1 MHILTKILVALAC
14 VLSVF
19 LSALTIA
26 YSANADRVV
35 SENAQLSARLAAAE
49 AAAAAEKTTA
59 GDLQVRMTAQLEA
72 ARQDLTGAESRVRQL
87 MTDNARLLTEK
98 NQAEAG
104 RESLD
109 AKIKEMGE
117 TIKLY
122 YALIQNYSTEVGQ
135 LRDQELKDRERRIA
149 LDDRISDL
157 ESQRDVLEQSVR
169 ELQEQLAEA
178 RTTIEGGARAG
189 LASGT
194 PAAGAGAR
202 TAEPFVS
209 SGPVVRGRVQ
219 QTQIDPGSSRT
230 LVEMNLGSAD
240 GLRENMILR
249 VVRGGQFVGNIVV
262 VRVDA
267 RTAVARVDLL
277 AEGVGSVNAGDEVV
291 SRL

>member
-35 SENAQLSARLAAAE
+35 SDNAQLSARLAAAE
-49 AAAAAEKTTA
+49 AAAAAEKTTS
-59 GDLQVRMTAQLEA
+59 GDLQVRMTAQVEQ
-72 ARQDLTGAESRVRQL
+72 ARQDLASAESRVRQL
-87 MTDNARLLTEK
+87 MTDNAKLLTEK

-122 YALIQNYSTEVGQ
+122 YALIQNYSTEVGT

-178 RTTIEGGARAG
+178 RTAIEGGARVG
-189 LASGT
+189 IM
-194 PAAGAGAR
+194 PAAASSGQGR
-202 TAEPFVS
+202 VAEPFVP
-209 SGPVVRGRVQ
+209 SGPLVRGRIQ
-219 QTQIDPGSSRT
+219 QTQMDPGSSRM
-230 LVEMNLGSAD
+230 LVEMNLGSSD
-240 GLRENMILR
+240 GIRENMILR
-249 VVRGGQFVGNIVV
+249 VVRGGTFVGNIVV

-267 RTAVARVDLL
+267 RSSVARVDLL
-277 AEGVGSVNAGDEVV
+277 ADGVGSVNTGDEIV

>member
-1 MHILTKILVALAC
+1 VHILTKILVALAC

-35 SENAQLSARLAAAE
+35 SDNAQLSARLAAAE
-49 AAAAAEKTTA
+49 AAAAAEKTTS
-59 GDLQVRMTAQLEA
+59 GDLQVRMTAQVEQ
-72 ARQDLTGAESRVRQL
+72 ARQDLASAESRVRQL
-87 MTDNARLLTEK
+87 MTDNAKLLTEK

-122 YALIQNYSTEVGQ
+122 YALIQNYSTEVGT

-178 RTTIEGGARAG
+178 RTAIEGGARVG
-189 LASGT
+189 IM
-194 PAAGAGAR
+194 PAAASSGQGR
-202 TAEPFVS
+202 VAEPFVP
-209 SGPVVRGRVQ
+209 SGPLVRGRIQ
-219 QTQIDPGSSRT
+219 QTQMDPGSSRM
-230 LVEMNLGSAD
+230 LVEMNLGSSD
-240 GLRENMILR
+240 GIRENMILR
-249 VVRGGQFVGNIVV
+249 VVRGGTFVGNIVV

-267 RTAVARVDLL
+267 RSSVARVDLL
-277 AEGVGSVNAGDEVV
+277 ADGVGSVNTGDEIV